1 VAILTAQGLKV
12 VIRDRVVLEH
22 VDLTVESGEIV
33 ALIGPNGAGKTTLLK
48 AILGLVPLAA
58 GEVRLFG
65 KPPGALGPDRDRIGY
80 VPQNM
85 ELDRTVPI
93 TVEELI
99 GIYTP
104 RRYLG
109 PGAIRKALAEV
120 DAERLARQ
128 RVGALSGGELQR
140 VLIAL
145 SLLRDPAMLFLD
157 EPATGVDREGQRLLY
172 DTLEHLRSER
182 GMAVLMVSH
191 DFSVVYRHASRV
203 VCINRRLMCAGV
215 PSEVLTEETL
225 EHLYGHEAALYEH
238 RG

>member
-1 VAILTAQGLKV
+1 MPILSVKGLKV
-12 VIRDRVVLEH
+12 VVGGRVLLEH
-22 VDLTVESGEIV
+22 VSLTVDRGEIV

-48 AILGLVPLAA
+48 AILGLIPLTA
-58 GEVRLFG
+58 GEVLLFG
-65 KPPGALGPDRDRIGY
+65 KPLNMLGPNRDRLGY

-85 ELDRTVPI
+85 ELDRSVPI

-99 GIYTP
+99 GVYTP

-109 PGAIRKALAEV
+109 PGAIRRALAEV

-140 VLIAL
+140 VLIAM
-145 SLLRDPAMLFLD
+145 SLLRDPALLFLD
-157 EPATGVDREGQRLLY
+157 EPATGVDREGQKLLY

-182 GMAVLMVSH
+182 GIAVLMVSH

-203 VCINRRLMCAGV
+203 VCINRRLMCAGI

-238 RG
+238 HD

>member
-1 VAILTAQGLKV
+1 MAILSATDLKV
-12 VIRDRVVLEH
+12 VAGDRVLLEH
-22 VDLTVESGEIV
+22 VSLTVNHGEIV
-33 ALIGPNGAGKTTLLK
+33 AVIGPNGAGKTTLLK
-48 AILGLVPLAA
+48 AILGLVPLAG

-65 KPPGALGPDRDRIGY
+65 KPRSALGPDRDRLGY
-80 VPQNM
+80 VPQHM
-85 ELDRTVPI
+85 ELDRSVPV

-104 RRYLG
+104 HRYLA

-120 DAERLARQ
+120 DAERLARH

-140 VLIAL
+140 VLIAM
-145 SLLRDPAMLFLD
+145 SLLRDPALLFLD

-172 DTLEHLRSER
+172 DTLEHLRRDR
-182 GMAVLMVSH
+182 GVGILMVSH
-191 DFSVVYRHASRV
+191 DFSVVYRHADRV
-203 VCINRRLMCAGV
+203 LCINRRLMCAGA

-238 RG
+238 HG